1 MQPWRCEAAFA
12 LATAGMMVG
21 RLVGGRL
28 GRWAEGLGGLCL
40 MGIGLGILIE
50 HLAAG

>member
-1 MQPWRCEAAFA
+1 
-12 LATAGMMVG
+12 MMVG